1 MKPRKNRLKNII
13 FLVFLLFSIWVLLQ
27 FLAPLTLPTG
37 SVSDLSGVVA
47 FSDNDNVIENMSFPW
62 NVIYKSGDRLCH
74 QKADRSLF
82 LNGNEMPFCSRCTA
96 IWIGLVVGLGFM
108 VLYVI
113 ELNEKFLVAII
124 LSFIPIGVDGIGQLF
139 GFWESTNLVRILTGL
154 PAGIICGIAIG
165 IIIDELRTIQFF
177 HRFHIF
183 KKTKT

>member
-1 MKPRKNRLKNII
+1 
-13 FLVFLLFSIWVLLQ
+13 
-27 FLAPLTLPTG
+27 
-37 SVSDLSGVVA
+37 
-47 FSDNDNVIENMSFPW
+47 
-62 NVIYKSGDRLCH
+62 
-74 QKADRSLF
+74 
-82 LNGNEMPFCSRCTA
+82 
-96 IWIGLVVGLGFM
+96 

>member
-1 MKPRKNRLKNII
+1 MKPRKNRLKNIV
-13 FLVFLLFSIWVLLQ
+13 FLFFLLFFVWVLLQ

-47 FSDNDNVIENMSFPW
+47 FSDNDNAIENMSFPW
-62 NVIYKSGDRLCH
+62 SVIYKSGDRLCH

-96 IWIGLVVGLGFM
+96 IWIGLAVGLGFM

-124 LSFIPIGVDGIGQLF
+124 LSLIPIGVDGVGQLF
-139 GFWESTNLVRILTGL
+139 GFWESTNFIRFITGL
-154 PAGIICGIAIG
+154 LAGMICGVAIG
-165 IIIDELRTIQFF
+165 IILDEIKTI
-177 HRFHIF
+177 RVSKHI
-183 KKTKT
+183 KK

>member
-13 FLVFLLFSIWVLLQ
+13 FLVFLFFFVWVLLQ
-27 FLAPLTLPTG
+27 FLAPLALPTD

-47 FSDNDNVIENMSFPW
+47 FSDNDNVIQNMSFPW
-62 NVIYKSGDRLCH
+62 NFIYKSGDRLCH

-96 IWIGLVVGLGFM
+96 IWIGLAVGLGFM

-124 LSFIPIGVDGIGQLF
+124 LSLIPIGVDGIGQLF
-139 GFWESTNLVRILTGL
+139 GFWESTNFIRFITGL
-154 PAGIICGIAIG
+154 LAGMVCGVAIG
-165 IIIDELRTIQFF
+165 IILDEIKTI
-177 HRFHIF
+177 RVSKHI
-183 KKTKT
+183 KK